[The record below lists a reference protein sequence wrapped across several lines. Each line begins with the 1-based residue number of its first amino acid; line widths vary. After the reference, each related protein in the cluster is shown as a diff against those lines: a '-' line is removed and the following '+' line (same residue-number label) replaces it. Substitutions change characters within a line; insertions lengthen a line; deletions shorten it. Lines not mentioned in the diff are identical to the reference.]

1 MPAQDSKNNAKN
13 SAMHSAKAQILR
25 SRDRGSKSEP
35 TAKGDKKAA
44 DKR

>member
-25 SRDRGSKSEP
+25 SRDRGKSEP
-35 TAKGDKKAA
+35 STKGDKKAA